1 MFFDDVENLTVDELL
16 AKQIELKRKMLQASA
31 SGMSVAIIA
40 QMQGMLDNIN
50 IELQSK
56 IAKEALIKDNTD
68 DIDPDSEV
76 LNIGTIEQ

>member
-1 MFFDDVENLTVDELL
+1 MFFDDIEKLTVDELL
-16 AKQIELKRKMLQASA
+16 AKQIELKRKMLQASS
-31 SGMSVAIIA
+31 SGMSGAIIA

-76 LNIGTIEQ
+76 LNIGTIEH